1 MTQTNIFTED
11 SLVEERFRERDQD
24 IKISERLR
32 ERHNGSYIGLIL
44 GG

>member
-11 SLVEERFRERDQD
+11 SLVEKRLRERYQD

-32 ERHNGSYIGLIL
+32 ERHNGR
-44 GG
+44 